1 MKEIIVNVDNYNEN
15 SIKTIEGDN
24 LSEVYKIYICKNK
37 RRIDLTNKIAV
48 MAYVDEYGSK
58 RSNILNL
65 NITNAAEGEIEL
77 PITNII
83 SEHNGVY
90 ACQVAIY
97 GENNSLEQ
105 TAPFSLIVENN
116 IFSKISNAAINSS
129 DFHILIEAIKT
140 ASEYAKKLKD
150 GTEKIELQYADE
162 LNKKANKADLVSN
175 RRFQGSDITAN
186 ILSKNNVNGDYWYS
200 TDEKVYYL
208 KSEEGWINIGYGDNM
223 INNIVSVLESIEEK
237 NKYLQYDGR
246 IISDAPS
253 DKFKITTFTVV
264 ENEKYEVSST
274 YVGKQRMYCFYD
286 SNNEKIII
294 YPNNVMDLQ
303 ETSETIVIKVPKNAV
318 KLVVSSYNRPIRVIK
333 LPVTELNSISD
344 IKQELKNINDS
355 IKNVQNMQN
364 MIELEKVNKYI
375 GSNGKILNLKTDN
388 FAFKELNVKEC
399 ERFRI
404 KGKCTGWQRLYS
416 FMDENDNVI
425 SVYPDVIGSISTT
438 PYDTIVTVPKN
449 AVKLNVSSSY
459 DFINNITTL
468 PILTLPTQKQ
478 TSNNEKIVFNSN
490 YEYALSKIICIGDS
504 LMSGATYTEAWGEN
518 ASPGASID
526 QNIPRFLERM
536 LNCKTTNAGKSGW
549 SASDWYR
556 DYIIPGTYNF
566 SEYDSAL
573 IWLGTNY
580 GCDAMPSD
588 EEIESFIPTSVP
600 LGQANT
606 ANQAQYLIKI
616 IKEIKKANSDCY
628 IMLCTCF
635 ASKSN
640 LTNNN
645 NVLAQIAEKYSCHLI
660 DMSDLGLK
668 EHPELHGGVQNVH
681 FGKAGNIFVA
691 SRIINSV
698 KEKML
703 SNPLACE
710 FGYTP
715 RTN

>member
-1 MKEIIVNVDNYNEN
+1 
-15 SIKTIEGDN
+15 
-24 LSEVYKIYICKNK
+24 
-37 RRIDLTNKIAV
+37 
-48 MAYVDEYGSK
+48 
-58 RSNILNL
+58 
-65 NITNAAEGEIEL
+65 
-77 PITNII
+77 
-83 SEHNGVY
+83 
-90 ACQVAIY
+90 
-97 GENNSLEQ
+97 
-105 TAPFSLIVENN
+105 
-116 IFSKISNAAINSS
+116 
-129 DFHILIEAIKT
+129 
-140 ASEYAKKLKD
+140 
-150 GTEKIELQYADE
+150 
-162 LNKKANKADLVSN
+162 
-175 RRFQGSDITAN
+175 
-186 ILSKNNVNGDYWYS
+186 
-200 TDEKVYYL
+200 
-208 KSEEGWINIGYGDNM
+208 
-223 INNIVSVLESIEEK
+223 
-237 NKYLQYDGR
+237 
-246 IISDAPS
+246 
-253 DKFKITTFTVV
+253 
-264 ENEKYEVSST
+264 
-274 YVGKQRMYCFYD
+274 
-286 SNNEKIII
+286 
-294 YPNNVMDLQ
+294 
-303 ETSETIVIKVPKNAV
+303 
-318 KLVVSSYNRPIRVIK
+318 
-333 LPVTELNSISD
+333 
-344 IKQELKNINDS
+344 
-355 IKNVQNMQN
+355 
-364 MIELEKVNKYI
+364 
-375 GSNGKILNLKTDN
+375 
-388 FAFKELNVKEC
+388 
-399 ERFRI
+399 
-404 KGKCTGWQRLYS
+404 
-416 FMDENDNVI
+416 
-425 SVYPDVIGSISTT
+425 
-438 PYDTIVTVPKN
+438 
-449 AVKLNVSSSY
+449 
-459 DFINNITTL
+459 
-468 PILTLPTQKQ
+468 
-478 TSNNEKIVFNSN
+478 
-490 YEYALSKIICIGDS
+490 
-504 LMSGATYTEAWGEN
+504 MSGATYTEAWGEN